1 MLETPALTP
10 TIAPTS
16 RSVVRGLV
24 RTARPRQ
31 WVKNALVV
39 AAAGAAGALGHDDV
53 PVRISFAFVAFCLM
67 ASGIYA
73 INDVRDI
80 EEDRQHPRKRFRP
93 VASGQVSPRV
103 AVSAGVTAILIG
115 TGISFVLTPLLGIV
129 ALGYV
134 VLTLSYTLVWRHIVI
149 LDIIAVAGGFVLRA
163 VAGGVTAD
171 VPLSIWFT
179 LVVAFAAVLIA
190 TGKRRAEL
198 VRAEAG
204 GVPRRRVLTWYTD
217 SALRLVMLVSVMGAL
232 AVYCLWAFDA
242 PLGSGIPWRLL
253 TVLPFAAAVL
263 RYIFLARRGAGEA
276 PEELLYGD
284 PFMRI
289 ASVAW
294 LALFALQVHATA

>member
-16 RSVVRGLV
+16 RSLVRGLV

-53 PVRISFAFVAFCLM
+53 PVRISLAFVAFCLM

-73 INDVRDI
+73 INDVRDV

-93 VASGQVSPRV
+93 VASGQISSRTAVV
-103 AVSAGVTAILIG
+103 AGLIAILGG
-115 TGISFVLTPLLGIV
+115 TGISFALTPLLGIV
-129 ALGYV
+129 AVGYV
-134 VLTLSYTLVWRHIVI
+134 ALTLSYTLIWRHIVI

-163 VAGGVTAD
+163 VAGGVTAN

-179 LVVAFAAVLIA
+179 LVVAFAAVLVA

-198 VRAEAG
+198 VRTEAG
-204 GVPRRRVLTWYTD
+204 SSPRRRVLTLYTD
-217 SALRLVMLVSVMGAL
+217 SALRLVMLISVIGAL
-232 AVYCLWAFDA
+232 AVYCLWAFEA

-253 TVLPFAAAVL
+253 TVLPFGAAVL
-263 RYIFLARRGAGEA
+263 RYIFLARLGAGEA
-276 PEELLYGD
+276 PEELLFGD
-284 PFMRI
+284 PFTRL

-294 LALFALQVHATA
+294 LALFVLEVNATT